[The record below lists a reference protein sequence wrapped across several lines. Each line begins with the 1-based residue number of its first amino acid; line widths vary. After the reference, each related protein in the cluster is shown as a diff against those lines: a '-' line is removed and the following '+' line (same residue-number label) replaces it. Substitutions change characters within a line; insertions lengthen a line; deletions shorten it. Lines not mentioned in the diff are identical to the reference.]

1 MERKTRDKR
10 RILLVLPLLV
20 MPFLALAF
28 YAAGGGRND
37 EGGKVS
43 VRGINASLPDANFKT
58 EEPVDK
64 MGFYA
69 KGEKDS
75 AASGGIEG
83 VAEKMG
89 FGGKVEDDKTA
100 EINEKLAQLNREIN
114 SGPADVGLG
123 KSSASSQATK
133 NRGSGSGDG
142 MGSDV
147 DRLEMLMKS
156 MKADK
161 QRDPEMDQMNLML
174 EKILDIQNPAR
185 AQGKVV
191 KGIYGDGAEKEFLA
205 VPAEIATSG
214 KVVQGA
220 TVRLKL
226 LDSVVLKNVVVPKG
240 HEVFGLC
247 RLVNQRLLLD
257 IKSIRLREMIIP
269 VELTMYS
276 MDGMPGIEAK
286 DAVFG
291 DVASGGAVD
300 AVGGISVYGLD
311 GIGGQVAGAGIDAA
325 KSLFSRKVRV
335 VRVKLHS
342 GEKVLLRVSGRD
354 R

>member
-1 MERKTRDKR
+1 METRTRDKR
-10 RILLVLPLLV
+10 KILLVLPLLV

-28 YAAGGGRND
+28 YAAGGGKGSSD
-37 EGGKVS
+37 EVVASK
-43 VRGINASLPDANFKT
+43 GINTALPDANFKT

-69 KGEKDS
+69 KGEKDTTS
-75 AASGGIEG
+75 SRGISGLAG
-83 VAEKMG
+83 KMG
-89 FGGKVEDDKTA
+89 FGSNVENEKTA
-100 EINEKLAQLNREIN
+100 EINAKLAQLNKEIN
-114 SGPADVGLG
+114 SPPADVGSG
-123 KSSASSQATK
+123 RSSASSEGAK
-133 NRGSGSGDG
+133 NSGASIAG
-142 MGSDV
+142 DV

-161 QRDPEMDQMNLML
+161 GSDPEMEQMNAML
-174 EKILDIQNPAR
+174 EKLLDIQNPAR
-185 AQGKVV
+185 AQQKVV
-191 KGIYGDGAEKEFLA
+191 SKIYGEEAGREFLA
-205 VPAEIATSG
+205 VPAEIASGG
-214 KVVQGA
+214 KVVQGS
-220 TVRLKL
+220 TIGLRL
-226 LDSVVLKNVVVPKG
+226 LDSVVLNNVLVPKG

-257 IKSIRLREMIIP
+257 IKSIRLKELIIP
-269 VELTMYS
+269 VELTMYGL
-276 MDGMPGIEAK
+276 DGMPGLEAR

-335 VRVKLHS
+335 VRVKLKA
-342 GEKVLLRVSGRD
+342 GEKVLLRNNRP
-354 R
+354 

>member
-1 MERKTRDKR
+1 METKTRDKR
-10 RILLVLPLLV
+10 KILLVLPLFV

-28 YAAGGGRND
+28 YAGGGGRGSAD
-37 EGGKVS
+37 S
-43 VRGINASLPDANFKT
+43 VVASKGINTALPDANFKT

-69 KGEKDS
+69 KGEKDT
-75 AASGGIEG
+75 SGSNGISG
-83 VAEKMG
+83 LAGKMG
-89 FGGKVEDDKTA
+89 FGGTVENEKTA
-100 EINEKLAQLNREIN
+100 EISAKLAALNKEIN
-114 SGPADVGLG
+114 SAPADIGGG
-123 KSSASSQATK
+123 KSTASSQAPK
-133 NRGSGSGDG
+133 NNSGNISG
-142 MGSDV
+142 DV

-161 QRDPEMDQMNLML
+161 GSDPEMEQMNAML
-174 EKILDIQNPAR
+174 EKLLDIQNPAR
-185 AQGKVV
+185 AQQKVIGK
-191 KGIYGDGAEKEFLA
+191 IYGEGIEKEFLA
-205 VPAEIATSG
+205 VPAEIASSG
-214 KVVQGA
+214 KVVQGS
-220 TVRLKL
+220 TIRLKL
-226 LDSVVLKNVVVPKG
+226 LDSVVLKNIIVPKG

-257 IKSIRLREMIIP
+257 IKSIRLKELIIP
-269 VELTMYS
+269 VELTMYGL
-276 MDGMPGIEAK
+276 DGMPGLEAK

-335 VRVKLHS
+335 VRVKLKA
-342 GEKVLLRVSGRD
+342 GEKVLLRNNRPEK
-354 R
+354 